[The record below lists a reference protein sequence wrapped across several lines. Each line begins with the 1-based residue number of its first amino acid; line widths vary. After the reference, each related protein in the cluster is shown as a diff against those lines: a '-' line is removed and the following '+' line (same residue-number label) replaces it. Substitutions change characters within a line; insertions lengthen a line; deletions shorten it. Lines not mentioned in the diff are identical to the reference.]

1 MKTLMII
8 PAAIAT
14 LGIGSNAINPN
25 DLSAEQQTQVEFEAD
40 QEYYS
45 NTFIQL
51 PDSDPRTEIPE
62 GLLSELNG
70 AIKEDA

>member
-25 DLSAEQQTQVEFEAD
+25 DLSAKEQTQIEYEAD

-62 GLLSELNG
+62 DLLTELNG
-70 AIKEDA
+70 TIKGDA